1 MCVGDDILCLHTLSD
16 VEDLPGKVGTDCR
29 FEKLSTDRSDCRLSF
44 AAPVGVLLSCN
55 HVYNQFI
62 FIDDHAENLKNFE
75 HRYTYR
81 AAGAGGIRRAHGRSH
96 ELCRGAPPIDDP

>member
-1 MCVGDDILCLHTLSD
+1 MRVGDDILCLHTLSD

-44 AAPVGVLLSCN
+44 AALVGVLLSCN

-75 HRYTYR
+75 QT
-81 AAGAGGIRRAHGRSH
+81 AGTCNRSP
-96 ELCRGAPPIDDP
+96 ATPVPTK